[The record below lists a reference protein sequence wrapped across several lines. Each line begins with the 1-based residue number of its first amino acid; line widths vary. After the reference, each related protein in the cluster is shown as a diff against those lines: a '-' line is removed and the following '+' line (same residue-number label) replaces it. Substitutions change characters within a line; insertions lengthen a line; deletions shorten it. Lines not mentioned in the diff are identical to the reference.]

1 MGLFR
6 AQVMP
11 TMSAAGN
18 LGETRMAAVVPLPH
32 GTDIDQNQAPVTT
45 RFSSIRHVLEPT
57 IGVGP
62 LKQRG
67 RVSIERLLALRDYT
81 KRTSTTRAIVVCLL
95 TPVPALVLTIMIESL
110 PLAPPSL
117 GWHEQGVFWIRLLL
131 SGMAMALLSSMGFK
145 QLAGRALEVSPG
157 QLLAISLIT
166 TTLYTGFFVGLAA
179 LWTFPVPFLFVI
191 GGIPFVL
198 SEIIAVF
205 SVVNVRAVVI
215 KLEGLQKR
223 MEGINF
229 VSSAVST
236 FYWIYPLYNVA
247 FEYVGPKYQVALVLV
262 LPIVKAQWKK
272 KLCTKLAEAED
283 LIPTIMMFTVE
294 LFNSLY
300 LTACMQLSRSPQ
312 VTAAIVLLDVVLG
325 IVRVR
330 RVHTR
335 TAAVL
340 ATVKAEKSK
349 NGSGEWDLLKWF
361 MDRVLVDP
369 AARLNEGLLATA
381 RVRGNGVEHS
391 LAESSAAILHTLETS
406 RESQV
411 QLLQR
416 DGFYSDA
423 TAFDDTALNQTLEFL
438 FHCEFM
444 VLTEY
449 IECAIPLLYAVY
461 LPILRSLPNATF
473 YGHVRALSTDDLRY
487 AELNILVYWLF
498 QLCSLVIVM
507 LWLRRRFAVSVLHVL
522 AFVLD
527 EQVFYV
533 QSNMV
538 LQILFALQFTIA
550 HLGMKPTSS
559 RRIW

>member
-1 MGLFR
+1 
-6 AQVMP
+6 
-11 TMSAAGN
+11 
-18 LGETRMAAVVPLPH
+18 MAAVVPLPH

-95 TPVPALVLTIMIESL
+95 TPVPALVLTIVIESL

-205 SVVNVRAVVI
+205 SVVNVRAVVT

-229 VSSAVST
+229 VLSAVSI
-236 FYWIYPLYNVA
+236 FYWIYPLYSVA
-247 FEYVGPKYQVALVLV
+247 FEYVGSKYQVALV
-262 LPIVKAQWKK
+262 
-272 KLCTKLAEAED
+272 T
-283 LIPTIMMFTVE
+283 T
-294 LFNSLY
+294 
-300 LTACMQLSRSPQ
+300 
-312 VTAAIVLLDVVLG
+312 AIVLLDVVLG
-325 IVRVR
+325 IVRVH

-416 DGFYSDA
+416 DGFYSTA

-461 LPILRSLPNATF
+461 LPILRSLPNAAF
-473 YGHVRALSTDDLRY
+473 YGHVHALSTDDLRY
-487 AELNILVYWLF
+487 AGLNIL
-498 QLCSLVIVM
+498 
-507 LWLRRRFAVSVLHVL
+507 
-522 AFVLD
+522 
-527 EQVFYV
+527 
-533 QSNMV
+533 
-538 LQILFALQFTIA
+538 
-550 HLGMKPTSS
+550 
-559 RRIW
+559 